1 MFPTYRLGLQMRFPK
16 MYNTTDLSLE
26 EEEKRERITEVPTLC
41 PILDILSYGA
51 WKSSPIY
58 SKL

>member
-1 MFPTYRLGLQMRFPK
+1 

-58 SKL
+58 SKLWINNY